1 MTLTDT
7 KLSSLTQLFNNKQ
20 LLTHRVEL
28 LTYDGDASLD
38 KGMPDSVVMARNIDD
53 VIKAVK
59 WANENNTPI
68 IARGA
73 GTGLS
78 GGAVA
83 EHGGIIVEFAQMKR
97 LVEFDEVGRSVV
109 VEPGMVNLMLDE
121 FVKTKGLYF
130 PPDPASGRTATIGGN
145 IAENAGGP
153 HCFKY
158 GVTTNYLTGLTVVLV
173 NGRVIQL
180 GGRALDYPE
189 YDLLGIV
196 TGSEGTLGII
206 AQASAR
212 LLRNT
217 LAIKTMMA
225 SFDSVEQAG
234 KAVSAVIARGLV
246 PATMEMMDQKMM
258 QIIEDFAHAGLPIHA
273 GAALIIEAD
282 GYPESVTPQ
291 IEEIAV
297 ILRDHHGRDLRIAQ
311 TAEERDLIW
320 YGRKSAAGAM
330 ARLSPAYYLLDGTVP
345 RSKLA
350 ATLAGV
356 NKLCDENDLRVG
368 YVFHAGDGNL
378 HPFIL
383 IPNPKDA
390 ELMKRIHTTGHK
402 IMQLCV
408 DMDGSITGEHG
419 VGIEKRGFMPLMYTP
434 DELAAMWDI
443 KEIFDPQKILNPGK
457 IFPTEMPPPPQPPL
471 LPSTPLRSAQDG
483 EEVGNEAAPQNADE
497 AAHAIRAWNAQDKKI
512 FIASNN
518 ATRTD
523 GATLSTRN
531 LRGITTY
538 SIDDLYVTV
547 NAGTSLADLQA
558 ELARDKMWVPLVS
571 PFADTTI
578 GGIAATNLNAP
589 LRMKYGG
596 VRDLVLAARIVL
608 PEGRVIW
615 AGRPVVKNV
624 AGYDLPK
631 LFVGSYGTLGL
642 ILDATLKLAPL
653 PRARASIIAPVG
665 DLKRGLAIG
674 SKLLRICLAAS
685 GLLLCRGCDIPGSSK
700 SYALIYTAEGMPEDV
715 NAELAQAR
723 AVLQSDGIG
732 NLAQLDAPSAND
744 AWADFLSAKSDAVTL
759 RAGVAPKDLAA
770 FVASLTLD
778 DAPFIAD
785 IANGMLYTRGAPVEV
800 VRPAALKLGGYAIVL
815 SGQTNDR
822 WGYQSE
828 GLELMR
834 ALKARWDPR
843 GLFNP
848 GTFVV

>member
-1 MTLTDT
+1 MAFANS
-7 KLSSLTQLFNNKQ
+7 KLSSLTQLFADKQ
-20 LLTHRVEL
+20 LLTRRVEL

-38 KGMPDSVVMARNIDD
+38 KGMPDSVVMARNVDD
-53 VIKAVK
+53 VVKAVK
-59 WANENNTPI
+59 WANENNVPI
-68 IARGA
+68 VARGA

-97 LVEFDEVGRSVV
+97 IVEFDEVGRSVV
-109 VEPGMVNLMLDE
+109 VEPGVVNLVLDE

-158 GVTTNYLTGLTVVLV
+158 GVTTNYLTGLTVVLA
-173 NGRVIQL
+173 NGRVIRL

-196 TGSEGTLGII
+196 TGCEGTLGIVT
-206 AQASAR
+206 QASAR

-234 KAVSAVIARGLV
+234 KAVSAIIARGLV

-291 IEEIAV
+291 IEEIAA
-297 ILRDHHGRDLRIAQ
+297 ILRDNAGRDLRIAQ

-356 NKLCDENDLRVG
+356 NRLCDENGLRVG

-383 IPNPKDA
+383 ITDPKDA
-390 ELMKRIHTTGHK
+390 ELMKRIHATGRK

-408 DMDGSITGEHG
+408 EMGGSITGEHG
-419 VGIEKRGFMPLMYTP
+419 VGIEKREFMPLMYAP
-434 DELAAMWDI
+434 DELAMMWDV

-457 IFPTEMPPPPQPPL
+457 IFPTEMPTSPHSPL

-483 EEVGNEAAPQNADE
+483 EDVGREVAPHNADE
-497 AAHAIRAWNAQDKKI
+497 AARAIRAWNAQAEKI
-512 FIASNN
+512 FIASDG

-531 LRGITTY
+531 LSGITTR
-538 SIDDLYVTV
+538 SIDDLFVTV
-547 NAGTSLADLQA
+547 NAGTPLADLQA

-571 PFADTTI
+571 PFADATI
-578 GGIAATNLNAP
+578 GGIIATNFNAP

-596 VRDLVLAARIVL
+596 IRDLLLAARVVL
-608 PEGRVIW
+608 PDGRVIW

-642 ILDATLKLAPL
+642 IADATLKLAPL
-653 PRARASIIAPVG
+653 PRARASIIAPVD

-674 SKLLRICLAAS
+674 SKLLRVCLAAS
-685 GLLLCRGCDIPGSSK
+685 GLLLCRGCAIPGASK
-700 SYALIYTAEGMPEDV
+700 SYALIYTVEGMSEDV

-723 AVLQSDGIG
+723 AVLQNENIG

-744 AWADFLSAKSDAVTL
+744 VWASFLNARSDAVTL
-759 RAGVAPKDLAA
+759 RAGIAPKDLSA
-770 FVASLTLD
+770 FVAGLALA
-778 DAPFIAD
+778 DASFVVD
-785 IANGMLYTRGAPVEV
+785 IANGMLYTRGAPVETI
-800 VRPAALKLGGYAIVL
+800 RPAALKLGGYAIVL
-815 SGQTNDR
+815 SGLANDR
-822 WGYQSE
+822 WGYQPE
-828 GLELMR
+828 GLEIMR
-834 ALKARWDPR
+834 ALRARWDPR
-843 GLFNP
+843 GFFNS
-848 GTFVV
+848 GAFVV